1 MTKQIIKKPTEITFD
16 GNDGKY
22 FYAVKEPNG
31 IFTEIKEP
39 KVGQK
44 IWAFP
49 VIAGGN
55 TIQKQETKPMLL
67 QIPIPLC
74 KRHFDSHSGEKF
86 AVKTCKGWTYIAIP
100 TELGSLQC
108 RECLD
113 SLFIP
118 MPFLYSADLRSA
130 DLRSADLYSADLR
143 SADLRSAR
151 NINETLNLNKVYWDK
166 FTKIDDE
173 FKKLLSKDRFVE

>member
-1 MTKQIIKKPTEITFD
+1 MKQIIKKPTEITFD
-16 GNDGKY
+16 GKDGKY
-22 FYAVKEPNG
+22 FYAVKESNG
-31 IFTEIKEP
+31 TFTEIKEP

-49 VIAGGN
+49 VIAGGS
-55 TIQKQETKPMLL
+55 TITKQEYKPTLL

-74 KRHFDSHSGEKF
+74 KKHFDSHSGEKF
-86 AVKTCKGWTYIAIP
+86 AVKTCNGWIYIAIP

-118 MPFLYSADLRSA
+118 MPFLRSANLSYADLY
-130 DLRSADLYSADLR
+130 SADLYSADLYSANLYSANLY
-143 SADLRSAR
+143 SADLRSA
-151 NINETLNLNKVYWDK
+151 NLCSAN
-166 FTKIDDE
+166 
-173 FKKLLSKDRFVE
+173 LSSANLYSAD